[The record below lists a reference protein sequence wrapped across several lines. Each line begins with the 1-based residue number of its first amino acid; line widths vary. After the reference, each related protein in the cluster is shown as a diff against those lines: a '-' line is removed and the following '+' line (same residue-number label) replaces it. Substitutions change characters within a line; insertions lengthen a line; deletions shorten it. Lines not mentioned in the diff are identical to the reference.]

1 MKMLS
6 DHYREKFGCKVYKL
20 SLDGGFTCP
29 NRDGTCG
36 TKGCI
41 FCAGDGSG
49 AFAEKDCGDIRQ
61 QLEQIQQ
68 KNVVD
73 EVEEIP
79 MFAANTST
87 IDMFAVGRDYY
98 EKGDYAKA
106 VDWYQQAAS
115 IGNAEAMYELANC
128 FMNGIGVEKNLSA
141 AEHMYVNCVEK
152 CSDRWIRGLAEF
164 RIGQIYEKELKEIRY
179 AFGKHSGS
187 SEKQG
192 CCLPLF

>member
-61 QLEQIQQ
+61 QLEQQSGGWRPRI
-68 KNVVD
+68 KTESILPISSLLRVPTPRRIICAGS
-73 EVEEIP
+73 IP
-79 MFAANTST
+79 RPWLRRRS
-87 IDMFAVGRDYY
+87 
-98 EKGDYAKA
+98 
-106 VDWYQQAAS
+106 
-115 IGNAEAMYELANC
+115 
-128 FMNGIGVEKNLSA
+128 
-141 AEHMYVNCVEK
+141 
-152 CSDRWIRGLAEF
+152 
-164 RIGQIYEKELKEIRY
+164 
-179 AFGKHSGS
+179 
-187 SEKQG
+187 
-192 CCLPLF
+192 